1 MYARIY
7 RPACGRYWPL
17 PHHAQRGREIKSVGG
32 VELLR
37 ASTAYLF
44 RFRKRRHYFVSVQR
58 QDFLHRIHDSLT
70 TEAENSLRHRTR
82 TSLVASVSCA
92 GNTRGCVHTII
103 VRFAIMRT
111 VANTMRL
118 NALCVH
124 VWLLV
129 SQCASKSVF
138 TNSWAVEVRGGAK
151 AADEVAQK
159 HGFRNHGQV
168 CIDSRYSDVPLFMIK
183 TCIFLITGREH
194 PKCLP
199 FQACRYRQK

>member
-1 MYARIY
+1 M
-7 RPACGRYWPL
+7 
-17 PHHAQRGREIKSVGG
+17 GG

-111 VANTMRL
+111 VANMMRL

-183 TCIFLITGREH
+183 TCIFLITGGEH